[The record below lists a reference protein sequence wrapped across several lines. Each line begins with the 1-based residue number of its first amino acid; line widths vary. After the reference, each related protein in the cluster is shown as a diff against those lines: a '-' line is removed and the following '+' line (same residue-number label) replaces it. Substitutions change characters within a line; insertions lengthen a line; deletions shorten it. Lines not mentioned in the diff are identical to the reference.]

1 MKKYNITCR
10 IWHVFCYT
18 IGGKKYNNMT
28 KYSYPVIL
36 CILYSVLCTPL
47 YAGDTVHYTLS
58 QCREMALTKG
68 ASAKSQEELRLAAKY
83 NRQAALAA
91 MFPRVTANG
100 SYMWNSKNA
109 HLLANST
116 EFSFGTATVNPD
128 GTSSFTWSGESGFG
142 QLAEDVKGTAL
153 EQPVRD
159 LEANA
164 GQHIADAY
172 QMMYDKLT
180 LDLTHIVVAQVGITQ
195 PIYTGGR
202 LTQMYKIAK
211 ATENMA
217 NIEANAKHDE
227 TIYAVDEAY
236 WRVVSVSRKRQLAE
250 QYYSLLCQLEND
262 VKEALAEGLVTQA
275 DLLKVTTKRG
285 EAEVKRLQAENG
297 LTLSNMA
304 LAQVCGLPL
313 GTAFSLDES
322 GLTETFLPSDSVN
335 TETAVENRSE
345 LQLLQESEKIAKSN
359 AMLMAAGLQP
369 NIVASAGYIYTNPN
383 ADNGFSSNW
392 DGKGFFTAGVVV
404 SVPIVHADDILR
416 YKAAKHAANAVSLKT
431 EETRELL
438 TLQTTQANQKLM
450 EAQQKIALAR
460 LTQNNAAEVLRMAQ
474 ESYDAGMITASELMQ
489 AQTAWLAA
497 ATDLVDAETEAKTT
511 ETQLRKYL
519 GQL

>member
-1 MKKYNITCR
+1 MKNRY
-10 IWHVFCYT
+10 FL
-18 IGGKKYNNMT
+18 
-28 KYSYPVIL
+28 L
-36 CILYSVLCTPL
+36 CILCAVLCMPVL
-47 YAGDTVHYTLS
+47 AGDTVQYTLAA
-58 QCREMALTKG
+58 CRELALSNG

-100 SYMWNSKNA
+100 SYMWNSRDA
-109 HLLANST
+109 HLLANQT
-116 EFSFGTATVNPD
+116 EFSFGTATVNAD
-128 GTSSFTWSGESGFG
+128 GTSSFTWSAESDLGKI
-142 QLAEDVKGTAL
+142 AEAAEGTAL
-153 EQPVRD
+153 EQPIKD
-159 LEANA
+159 LENSA

-195 PIYTGGR
+195 PIYVGGR

-217 NIEANAKHDE
+217 NIESSSKREN

-236 WRVVSVSRKRQLAE
+236 WRVVSVSRKKQLAE
-250 QYYSLLCQLEND
+250 QYYALLCQLESD
-262 VKEALAEGLVTQA
+262 VKVALEEGLLTQA

-285 EAEVKRLQAENG
+285 EAEVKKLQAENG

-313 GTAFSLDES
+313 STTFQLDES
-322 GLTETFLPSDSVN
+322 GLSETSLPADELDTEA
-335 TETAVENRSE
+335 AVANRSE
-345 LQLLQESEKIAKSN
+345 IRLLQETENIAKYN
-359 AMLMAAGLQP
+359 AKLMAAGLQP

-383 ADNGFSSNW
+383 VDNGFSSNW

-404 SVPIVHADDILR
+404 NVPIVHADDILR
-416 YKAAKHAANAVSLKT
+416 YKAAKHAANAASLKT

-438 TLQTTQANQKLM
+438 ILQTTQANQKLM
-450 EAQQKIALAR
+450 EAQQKIVLAR
-460 LTQNNAAEVLRMAQ
+460 LTESNAAEVLRMAQ
-474 ESYDAGMITASELMQ
+474 ESFDAGMITASELMQ

-497 ATDLVDAETEAKTT
+497 ATDLVDAEVEAKTT
-511 ETQLRKYL
+511 ETQLRKFL
-519 GQL
+519 GTL